1 MQMQYTYLLAF
12 CKIVV
17 GFLFLI
23 SFLSKIKS
31 FPEYANSVREFQ
43 LLPKLLAPFVAALV
57 LISEL
62 LVVLF
67 LFRWQVIAFSLASV
81 LLVIFS
87 IALASV
93 LFRNIQVNCNCFGA
107 SQHTVSQADLL
118 RNFGFLLCSCCGAC
132 LATKPGFTYPIEPL
146 HLGLIGFIALAFFI
160 VWAQLGDIYRLFQPN

>member
-1 MQMQYTYLLAF
+1 
-12 CKIVV
+12 V

-23 SFLSKIKS
+23 SSLSKIKS
-31 FPEYANSVREFQ
+31 FPQYANSVREFQ
-43 LLPKLLAPFVAALV
+43 LLPKLFTPLVATIV

-87 IALASV
+87 VALASV

-118 RNFGFLLCSCCGAC
+118 RNFGFLLCSCGGAC
-132 LATKPGFTYPIEPL
+132 LATKPELTYPITPL
-146 HLGLIGFIALAFFI
+146 TFGITGFVSLAFFI
-160 VWAQLGDIYRLFQPN
+160 IWAQLGEIYRLFQPN